1 MWRMYEQYMEKFGE
15 ILDEYLPNC
24 GEGDNLATQTV
35 TAVHKLMRG
44 WFYNGDAFDHGN
56 RRIGGWN
63 LNDISSYANWLSAN
77 SGGTAKR
84 ILAGIVSCENGREY
98 AQLVYKLANVLL
110 NERKLKEKTKYPK
123 RGTIYKYDGPYAA

>member
-1 MWRMYEQYMEKFGE
+1 MWRIYEQYMEKFGE

-24 GEGDNLATQTV
+24 GEGDNLAMQTV

>member
-44 WFYNGDAFDHGN
+44 WFYNG

-63 LNDISSYANWLSAN
+63 LNDVSSYANWLAAN
-77 SGGTAKR
+77 AGGTAKR
-84 ILAGIVSCENGREY
+84 ILAGMVSCENEWEY
-98 AQLVYKLANVLL
+98 ARLVYKLANVLI
-110 NERKLKEKTKYPK
+110 NEKKLKEKEKYPK
-123 RGTIYKYDGPYAA
+123 RGTIYNCKGPYAA